1 MLKLHEDLNENRRL
15 WQELPEIANFQ
26 SIGTL
31 KPAASIYLDF
41 STQTGLERKPLLVS
55 QPYGRG
61 FSYIFAS
68 AGSWRW
74 QMSLPAADLRHET
87 FWRQLLRE
95 LVINSPGR
103 FRMTSQVIAD
113 HIKLTMEV
121 RNEIYEPERELNL
134 TAVVTPESGELMT
147 VEFQNAQEFP
157 GVMIG
162 EFSADESGLYSIE
175 SITRRGD
182 EPIESSRMAIYHN
195 AGMAEYFSMRTNLS
209 LLNQLADATGGRN
222 WSPGFLDE
230 LQNAVEFSQAA
241 SQLENDMIKHCLI
254 LLILQGLP
262 LTQVYAAVQV
272 TIIQGLQGTP
282 EYGEK
287 FRQQTEQ
294 VLRAAASVT
303 DEEHIA
309 VLSGEDASRE
319 NVLEHME
326 KLTTSLGESD
336 RIAVYLVGHG
346 SFDGFE
352 YKFNV
357 PGPDITGD
365 DLITVMDKLPAGI
378 QLLVN
383 TSSASGAVFKELEND
398 RRVVITATRS
408 GNERLATR
416 FGSYFFAAF
425 DDPAA
430 DINKNNAITAQEAF
444 DYAQRHVDDYF
455 EHEGTLAT
463 EHSVISGDL
472 AGQLVL
478 ARVGLDT
485 PAPDNPVVA
494 DLIQERDQLDRRIEE
509 LQLSKSE
516 MEPTEF
522 LNQLQ
527 QLMIDLSMVQGRID
541 EETGANSE

>member
-1 MLKLHEDLNENRRL
+1 V
-15 WQELPEIANFQ
+15 A
-26 SIGTL
+26 
-31 KPAASIYLDF
+31 
-41 STQTGLERKPLLVS
+41 
-55 QPYGRG
+55 
-61 FSYIFAS
+61 
-68 AGSWRW
+68 
-74 QMSLPAADLRHET
+74 
-87 FWRQLLRE
+87 
-95 LVINSPGR
+95 
-103 FRMTSQVIAD
+103 
-113 HIKLTMEV
+113 
-121 RNEIYEPERELNL
+121 
-134 TAVVTPESGELMT
+134 
-147 VEFQNAQEFP
+147 
-157 GVMIG
+157 
-162 EFSADESGLYSIE
+162 
-175 SITRRGD
+175 
-182 EPIESSRMAIYHN
+182 
-195 AGMAEYFSMRTNLS
+195 
-209 LLNQLADATGGRN
+209 
-222 WSPGFLDE
+222 
-230 LQNAVEFSQAA
+230 AA

>member
-1 MLKLHEDLNENRRL
+1 V
-15 WQELPEIANFQ
+15 A
-26 SIGTL
+26 
-31 KPAASIYLDF
+31 
-41 STQTGLERKPLLVS
+41 
-55 QPYGRG
+55 
-61 FSYIFAS
+61 
-68 AGSWRW
+68 
-74 QMSLPAADLRHET
+74 
-87 FWRQLLRE
+87 
-95 LVINSPGR
+95 
-103 FRMTSQVIAD
+103 
-113 HIKLTMEV
+113 
-121 RNEIYEPERELNL
+121 
-134 TAVVTPESGELMT
+134 
-147 VEFQNAQEFP
+147 
-157 GVMIG
+157 
-162 EFSADESGLYSIE
+162 
-175 SITRRGD
+175 
-182 EPIESSRMAIYHN
+182 
-195 AGMAEYFSMRTNLS
+195 
-209 LLNQLADATGGRN
+209 
-222 WSPGFLDE
+222 
-230 LQNAVEFSQAA
+230 AA

-303 DEEHIA
+303 DEELIA